1 MFQKNWDGPIKVVA
15 VFYSY
20 TFKGL
25 FQCWAG
31 AQFGK
36 LEPLVLILVSKH

>member
-1 MFQKNWDGPIKVVA
+1 LKNKWDGPIKVVA
-15 VFYSY
+15 VFFSF

-25 FQCWAG
+25 FQFWAG
-31 AQFGK
+31 GQFGK